1 MQEHES
7 ISAPNEPGQ
16 TGHRGGNL
24 FSQFLRSF
32 KKLKEPVYVDG
43 YMKKSQSDEFVM
55 FSESPRSADWSEIA
69 VRNVRELE
77 YFGREFI
84 PEGICAKV
92 RLTL

>member
-7 ISAPNEPGQ
+7 NSANDGPEATRHQ
-16 TGHRGGNL
+16 GGNII
-24 FSQFLRSF
+24 SGFLRSF
-32 KKLKEPVYVDG
+32 AKPKEPVYVDG
-43 YMKKSQSDEFVM
+43 YMKKGQSEDFVM
-55 FSESPRSADWSEIA
+55 FSESPRSATWSEIA

-84 PEGICAKV
+84 PDGVCAKV